1 MSLWSALLVLLGLSP
16 AQAEPSPA
24 ASAEA
29 DGVPSLAEARTAA
42 PRDAGPWQ
50 ATVTLE
56 AARTEVVYAQ
66 LAGIVRRVAVGVG
79 DSVAAG
85 DTLALLQDQDLRLSA
100 ESAAL
105 AFQRAQRRWDRARRL
120 HAKGGLSTQELEGLE
135 YTVQTARIRWQ
146 QARLDLG
153 RTVLTASMAGVVSEC
168 HVQVGVAT
176 TVRMHAFRIIDPVD
190 LQAEVFLPAD
200 RMTGLRRGQTVTA
213 RSPTLQQPL
222 VGELVRLS
230 PFVDPASGT
239 CRAVVLFRGAGDR
252 LRPGSVVQVEVGRG
266 RREATNSTEGTR

>member
-1 MSLWSALLVLLGLSP
+1 MSLWSAFLVVLGLSP
-16 AQAEPSPA
+16 AQAEQPLA
-24 ASAEA
+24 GSAEA
-29 DGVPSLAEARTAA
+29 APSLAEARAAA

-56 AARTEVVYAQ
+56 AARTEVVYAH

-85 DTLALLQDQDLRLSA
+85 DTLAVLHDQDLRLSA

-105 AFQRAQRRWDRARRL
+105 ALQRAERRWERARPL
-120 HAKGGLSTQELEGLE
+120 HAKGGVSTQELEGLE
-135 YTVQTARIRWQ
+135 YAAQSARIGWQ

-168 HVQVGVAT
+168 HVHVGVAT

-190 LQAEVFLPAD
+190 LQAEVFLPGD
-200 RMTGLRRGQTVTA
+200 RMTGLHRGQTVTA
-213 RSPTLQQPL
+213 RSPTLRQPL

-266 RREATNSTEGTR
+266 LRKATNFTEGTR

>member
-1 MSLWSALLVLLGLSP
+1 MSLWSAFLVLLGLSP
-16 AQAEPSPA
+16 AQAEPSLAAAAEPA
-24 ASAEA
+24 PAVAEA
-29 DGVPSLAEARTAA
+29 HAAA
-42 PRDAGPWQ
+42 PRNAGPWQ

-56 AARTEVVYAQ
+56 AARTEVVYAH

-85 DTLALLQDQDLRLSA
+85 DTLALLHDQDLRLSA

-105 AFQRAQRRWDRARRL
+105 ARLRAERRWERARRL
-120 HAKGGLSTQELEGLE
+120 HGKGGISTQELEGLE
-135 YTVQTARIRWQ
+135 YTAQTARIRWQ

-176 TVRMHAFRIIDPVD
+176 TVRMHAFRIIDPSD
-190 LQAEVFLPAD
+190 LRAELFLPAD
-200 RMTGLRRGQTVTA
+200 RVGGLRRGQPVRA
-213 RSPTLQQPL
+213 RAPALPESLA
-222 VGELVRLS
+222 GELVRLS
-230 PFVDPASGT
+230 PFVDPTSGT

-252 LRPGSVVQVEVGRG
+252 LRPGSVVQVEVGRD
-266 RREATNSTEGTR
+266 RARATNSTEGTR